1 MIDWVIAIQ
10 GLAILLGLGFFSWL
24 ISLVINDVSI
34 VDSIWSLFFVV
45 AVCFYGLQPAANGPR
60 SVWVICL
67 IALWAIRLCAYIT
80 WRNWGEPEDRRY
92 RQIRKNNQP
101 YFGLKS
107 FFIIFFLQALLAWI
121 ISLPSLSTLKSGL
134 SMGILDWIGICVFLF
149 GVSFETL
156 ADWQMAA
163 FKANLENQG
172 RVMDQGLWRY
182 SRHPNYFG
190 ECCVWWGFYLL
201 AFAAGSP
208 IWILSSPLLMTLLLI
223 RISGVSLL
231 EKDIHERRPAYREYQ
246 LRTSAFFPLMPKSD
260 RSSV

>member
-1 MIDWVIAIQ
+1 MIDWAIAFQ
-10 GLAILLGLGFFSWL
+10 GLAILLILGFLTWL
-24 ISLVINDVSI
+24 VSLVKNDVSI
-34 VDSIWSLFFVV
+34 VDSLWSLFFVV
-45 AVCFYGLQPAANGPR
+45 ASGFYALQPAINGPR
-60 SVWVICL
+60 YIWVIGL
-67 IALWAIRLCAYIT
+67 IMLWAIRLCAYIT

-92 RQIRKNNQP
+92 RQIRQNNVP
-101 YFGLKS
+101 HFALKS
-107 FFIIFFLQALLAWI
+107 LFIIFSLQALLAWI
-121 ISLPSLSTLKSGL
+121 ISLPSLSAVKSEL
-134 SMGILDWIGICVFLF
+134 SMGSLDYIGIGVFLF

-163 FKANLENQG
+163 FKANPQNQG

-208 IWILSSPLLMTLLLI
+208 IWMLSSPLLITLLLL
-223 RISGVSLL
+223 RISGVSLI
-231 EKDIHERRPAYREYQ
+231 EKDIHERRPAYRDYQ